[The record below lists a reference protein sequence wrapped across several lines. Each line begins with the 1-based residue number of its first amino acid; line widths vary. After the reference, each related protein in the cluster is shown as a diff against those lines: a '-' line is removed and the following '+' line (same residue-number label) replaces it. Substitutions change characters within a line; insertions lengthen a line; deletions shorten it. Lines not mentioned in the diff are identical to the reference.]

1 MLPPSP
7 LYKYVSLASETHW
20 QRIEALLKRGQIYFS
35 SPDHFND
42 LFDVRPD
49 VVVPA
54 VTDPR
59 YRKRLDDAGRRLGH
73 GASVRRRQIAIA
85 TGGTHEAHATRFV
98 EMAMRRIR
106 EVGVFCVTPH
116 NDNDLMW
123 AHYGNAHAG
132 VCIGFRADR
141 GPLAVAQRVEYS
153 DAAPLY
159 NHLDDNPGQFN
170 RIFMTKRRHWEYEDE
185 YRLVSLDIGD
195 GKARMKAMEGL
206 EHDGDLCRFI
216 GRNPGAGPHYLSRD
230 LIASITFGHRC
241 PDLDRRRLAD
251 LVAQE
256 RLTLPLSEVFVDT
269 SARTLR
275 VRLWEAS

>member
-1 MLPPSP
+1 MPPSP
-7 LYKYVSLASETHW
+7 LYKYVSLASETRW
-20 QRIEALLKRGQIYFS
+20 QRIEALLKRGEIYFS

-54 VTDPR
+54 ATDPL

-73 GASVRRRQIAIA
+73 GAAVRRRQIAFA
-85 TGGTHEAHATRFV
+85 TRGTRDAHAARFAQ
-98 EMAMRRIR
+98 MAMRRIR
-106 EVGVFCVTPH
+106 DVGVFCVTPH

-123 AHYGNAHAG
+123 AHYANAHTG

-141 GPLAVAQRVEYS
+141 GPLAGAQRVEYS
-153 DAAPLY
+153 DVAPQY
-159 NHLDDNPGQFN
+159 NHLDDNPRQFN
-170 RIFMTKRRHWEYEDE
+170 RVFLTKRRHWEYEDE

-195 GKARMKAMEGL
+195 DKARMKAMEGL
-206 EHDGDLCRFI
+206 EHDGDFCRFI

-230 LIASITFGHRC
+230 LIASITFGHKC
-241 PDLDRRRLAD
+241 PDHDRRRIAEV
-251 LVAQE
+251 VAHE
-256 RLTLPLSEVFVDT
+256 RLTLSLSEVFVDL

-275 VRLWEAS
+275 VRSWEAS